1 MAEISLTIHGQ
12 SYGMA
17 CDDGQEE
24 RVRALGQYVDQRL
37 REIASV
43 GAATNEAHLLVLASL
58 MLTDEIFEMREQLA
72 VMQQRLQ
79 AAESQAQQ
87 QNVAQPVAP
96 AAPAPVVQGL
106 SESDEQA
113 AVDMIA
119 QLIGRIDQV
128 TDRLAAA

>member
-1 MAEISLTIHGQ
+1 MAEVSLIIHGQ

-24 RVRALGQYVDQRL
+24 RVRALGQHVDQRL

-43 GAATNEAHLLVLASL
+43 GGATNEAHLLVLSSL
-58 MLTDEIFEMREQLA
+58 MMADEIFELREQVTALQNA
-72 VMQQRLQ
+72 Q
-79 AAESQAQQ
+79 AA
-87 QNVAQPVAP
+87 QPQP
-96 AAPAPVVQGL
+96 QAPAP
-106 SESDEQA
+106 SNMSSADEQA

-119 QLIGRIDQV
+119 QLIQRIDQA